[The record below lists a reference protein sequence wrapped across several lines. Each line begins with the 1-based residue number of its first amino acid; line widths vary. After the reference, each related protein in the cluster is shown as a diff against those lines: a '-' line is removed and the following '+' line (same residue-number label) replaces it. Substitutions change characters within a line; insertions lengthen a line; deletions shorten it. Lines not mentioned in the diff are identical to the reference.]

1 MLNMDTYHV
10 CMLKFNESIDTYQ
23 WLLLFNIHVFS
34 NSGSC
39 PYDIITFLLDDV
51 PSKIFSGETI
61 EGLS

>member
-1 MLNMDTYHV
+1 M